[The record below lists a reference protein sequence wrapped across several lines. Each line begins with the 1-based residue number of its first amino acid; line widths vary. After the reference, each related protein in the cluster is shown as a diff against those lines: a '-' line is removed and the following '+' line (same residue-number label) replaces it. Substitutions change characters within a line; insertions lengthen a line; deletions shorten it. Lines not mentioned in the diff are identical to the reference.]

1 MEKVSQTSI
10 KLLAYEDS
18 ISKKKY
24 GNSERWKICKLGWQI
39 MISKNSLNMKK
50 VSDGFELVICGSQV
64 RHFNHRVIYDDSQP
78 VWLIQTV

>member
-24 GNSERWKICKLGWQI
+24 GNSERWKICKLGWKI

-50 VSDGFELVICGSQV
+50 VSDGFELVICGSQAIDLV
-64 RHFNHRVIYDDSQP
+64 NMQLNWSIRTI
-78 VWLIQTV
+78 